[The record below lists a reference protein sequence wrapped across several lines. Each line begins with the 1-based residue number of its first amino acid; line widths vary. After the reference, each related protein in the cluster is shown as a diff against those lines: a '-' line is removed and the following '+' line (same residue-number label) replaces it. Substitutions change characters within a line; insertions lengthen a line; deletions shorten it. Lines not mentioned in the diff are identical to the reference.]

1 MMSTEIKMDRR
12 KVRTRQMLRDALIAL
27 ILEKGYDATTVE
39 DITNR
44 ANLGRATFY
53 LHYRDKEDLLV
64 STLESTFDELAKNLH
79 PISLEGNSTAQAQ
92 ALIAFQHAAENRD
105 LYRVMLSGQGSGSL
119 IRRVREYLA
128 TLIQQRMQMLLQQL
142 PPDAMPIPVEILAQ
156 HVAGSLLTLLIWWLE
171 NDLPYSAEYMAQ
183 VFQQLNGI
191 QAFIARVKS
200 VSIANS
206 TP

>member
-1 MMSTEIKMDRR
+1 MSTEVKMDRR

-27 ILEKGYDATTVE
+27 ILKKGYDTTTIE

-53 LHYRDKEDLLV
+53 LHYRDKEDLLL
-64 STLESTFDELAKNLH
+64 STLENTFDELAKDLK
-79 PISLEGNSTAQAQ
+79 PISLESTSTAQAQ

-128 TLIQQRMQMLLQQL
+128 TLLQQRIQMLLQQL
-142 PPDAMPIPVEILAQ
+142 PPGAMPIPVEILAQ
-156 HVAGSLLTLLIWWLE
+156 HIAGSLLTLLIWWLE

-183 VFQQLNGI
+183 TFQQLNGI
-191 QAFIARVKS
+191 QSFIARFKS
-200 VSIANS
+200 D
-206 TP
+206 T

>member
-1 MMSTEIKMDRR
+1 MGAEEKIDRR

-53 LHYRDKEDLLV
+53 LHYRDKDELLV
-64 STLESTFDELAKNLH
+64 HTLESTFDELVKTLK
-79 PISLEGNSTAQAQ
+79 PISLDDVSTAQAQ
-92 ALIAFQHAAENRD
+92 ALVAFQHAAENRD
-105 LYRVMLSGQGSGSL
+105 LYRVMLGGQGSGSIL
-119 IRRVREYLA
+119 RRVREYIA
-128 TLIQQRMQMLLQQL
+128 TLVQERTQLLIQQL
-142 PPDAMPIPVEILAQ
+142 PPGAIPIPGEILAE
-156 HVAGSLLTLLIWWLE
+156 HIAGSLLTLIVWWLE

-191 QAFIARVKS
+191 QAFISRFKVES
-200 VSIANS
+200 GTPS
-206 TP
+206 TS

>member
-1 MMSTEIKMDRR
+1 MDVAIKIDRR

-53 LHYRDKEDLLV
+53 LHYRDKDELLMH
-64 STLESTFDELAKNLH
+64 TLESTFDELVKNLK
-79 PISLEGNSTAQAQ
+79 PISLGDAASAQAQ

-105 LYRVMLSGQGSGSL
+105 LYRVMLSGQGSGSIL
-119 IRRVREYLA
+119 RRVREYLA
-128 TLIQQRMQMLLQQL
+128 TLIQQRMQPMLQEL
-142 PPDAMPIPVEILAQ
+142 PSDAIPIPIEILAE
-156 HVAGSLLTLLIWWLE
+156 HIAGSLLTLIVWWLE

-183 VFQQLNGI
+183 VFQQLNGM
-191 QAFIARVKS
+191 QAFIARFKVES
-200 VSIANS
+200 GDNTTS
-206 TP
+206 